1 MQLDA
6 YRHVHCIGAGG
17 IGISGV
23 MKFLCAKGV
32 SVSGSDAKRS
42 MITDGVAN
50 LGIPV
55 SIGHDASNIPS
66 NTDLV
71 VYTEAATEENAER
84 VAALERGIAQ
94 MGHFDFLGE
103 LSKDY
108 RTICITGTNGKST
121 TTAMTGKIFIDAGL
135 DPTVFVGSMVPGWK
149 YGNVVVGKSDI
160 MIIEGDEYLRK
171 VLKLFPETTVITN
184 VELDHTDVY
193 KDLSD
198 VEAMFAQLGRQT
210 AKTVWITM
218 ADQQRCLYRGDGTA
232 RIGVFGYELMQH
244 AFTSWNDPLPCVDRY
259 FANGT
264 QSLDILE
271 QDGAIHKAKKLGT
284 LTLNIPGLFNMMNAL
299 AAKAVALEYG
309 IGLQNIFESLA
320 SFTGIW
326 RRFERVGEWNG
337 AQIISDYGH
346 HPTAVKG
353 TLAGV
358 REFFPT
364 NRIVLLF
371 EPHQHNR
378 TKELFDDFAQSFG
391 GADVLILSEIYGV
404 LGRTENADVA
414 VSSATL
420 LEAAMQ
426 SATPPKEGHYA
437 KNLEDA
443 ESMLR
448 STIHEGDV
456 VIVMGAGDV
465 DQVARR
471 MTTPSGSP
479 LAGGGL

>member
-1 MQLDA
+1 MNLES

-32 SVSGSDAKRS
+32 SVSGSDAKQS
-42 MITDGVAN
+42 MITDGLID

-66 NTDLV
+66 ETDLV
-71 VYTEAATEENAER
+71 VYTEAATEENTER
-84 VAALERGIAQ
+84 AAASERGISQ

-121 TTAMTGKIFIDAGL
+121 TTAMAGKIFIDAGM
-135 DPTVFVGSMVPGWK
+135 DPTVFVGSIVPGWK

-193 KDLSD
+193 KDLAD

-210 AKTVWITM
+210 KKTVWITM
-218 ADQQRCLYRGDGTA
+218 KDQQRCLYRGDGSA
-232 RIGVFGYELMQH
+232 RIGIYGYELMQH
-244 AFTSWNDPLPCVDRY
+244 AFTSWNEPMPYVDRY

-271 QDGAIHKAKKLGT
+271 QDGAIRKAKKLGT
-284 LTLNIPGLFNMMNAL
+284 LTLSIPGLFNMMNAL

-309 IGLQNIFESLA
+309 IGLQNILESLA
-320 SFTGIW
+320 SFAGIW
-326 RRFERVGEWNG
+326 RRFERVGEYNG

-346 HPTAVKG
+346 HPSAIKG
-353 TLAGV
+353 TLAGA

-364 NRIVLLF
+364 SRIVLLF

-378 TKELFDDFAQSFG
+378 TKELFDDFADSFG

-404 LGRTENADVA
+404 LGRTEVRDESVT
-414 VSSATL
+414 SKKL
-420 LEAAMQ
+420 LDAAMQ
-426 SATPPKEGHYA
+426 SATPPKEGHCA
-437 KNLEDA
+437 KDLVEA
-443 ESMLR
+443 ESKLR
-448 STIHEGDV
+448 EIILPSDV

-465 DQVARR
+465 DGVARN
-471 MTTPSGSP
+471 
-479 LAGGGL
+479 LVY